1 MGVSPECSGK
11 NGTAVQPSGSVSN
24 SLAPSDDPISIPL
37 IPYNG
42 PVAPA
47 EMQKMPLL
55 LRRMVLENSPEPVG
69 FFESSGT
76 NEKKD
81 SARYSKFGLSSQR
94 NYFSPHWSV
103 EAVEKAL
110 EVSNVIILHTHANAH
125 VRTI

>member
-1 MGVSPECSGK
+1 M
-11 NGTAVQPSGSVSN
+11 
-24 SLAPSDDPISIPL
+24 APSDDPISIPL

-42 PVAPA
+42 PVALA
-47 EMQKMPLL
+47 EMQKMQLD
-55 LRRMVLENSPEPVG
+55 LRTMVLQNSPEPVG
-69 FFESSGT
+69 CLESSGT

-110 EVSNVIILHTHANAH
+110 EVRNVLILHTRECKCMNNMNF
-125 VRTI
+125 RLF

>member
-1 MGVSPECSGK
+1 MSPECSGK
-11 NGTAVQPSGSVSN
+11 NGTPVQPSGSVSN

-47 EMQKMPLL
+47 DMQKMLL
-55 LRRMVLENSPEPVG
+55 HLRTLVLQNSPEPVG
-69 FFESSGT
+69 CLESSGT

-81 SARYSKFGLSSQR
+81 SARYSKFGLSGQR

-103 EAVEKAL
+103 EVVEKAL
-110 EVSNVIILHTHANAH
+110 EVSNVVILHTHANAH
-125 VRTI
+125 VGTI